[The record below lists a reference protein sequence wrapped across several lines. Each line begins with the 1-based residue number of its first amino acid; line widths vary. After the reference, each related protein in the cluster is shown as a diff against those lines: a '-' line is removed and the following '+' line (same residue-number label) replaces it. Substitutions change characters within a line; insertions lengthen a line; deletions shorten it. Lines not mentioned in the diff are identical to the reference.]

1 MSQAFIQA
9 AKTVAGDK
17 LVLMQFNKP
26 VIVLPI
32 ANYDNNQHAANEN
45 IKLKNLWDGI
55 AIYAGIFSNLGKY
68 WK

>member
-1 MSQAFIQA
+1 MFEQ
-9 AKTVAGDK
+9 
-17 LVLMQFNKP
+17 QFNKP

-45 IKLKNLWDGI
+45 IKLKNLWEGI